1 MMRTVPQIHI
11 EMDPYSATAAE
22 EDGGAVRGKPGP
34 VRGEKQIGLE
44 LVTQLLA
51 NLAQIRR
58 PDLLA
63 GFNDKFGV
71 EAEPAAARL
80 ANGAKRRQIDTVLPL
95 IVGGTTA
102 VDAIVDGRRPPRIQ
116 IIPPFPPP
124 PVNHITLPVHED
136 VRNLG

>member
-58 PDLLA
+58 PDFLA

-80 ANGAKRRQIDTVLPL
+80 ANGAKRRQIDAVLPL
-95 IVGGTTA
+95 IVGGAPA
-102 VDAIVDGRRPPRIQ
+102 VDTITRCRRPPPAPFL
-116 IIPPFPPP
+116 PPFPPP
-124 PVNHITLPVHED
+124 SLPHPP
-136 VRNLG
+136 LPLHS